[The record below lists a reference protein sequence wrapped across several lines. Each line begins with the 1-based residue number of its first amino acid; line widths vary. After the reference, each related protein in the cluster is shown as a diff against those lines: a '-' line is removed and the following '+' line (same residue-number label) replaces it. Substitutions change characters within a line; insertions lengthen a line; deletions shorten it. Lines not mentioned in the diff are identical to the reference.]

1 MAEHLLQGL
10 AASPGVAAG
19 PAVVLDAPAA
29 AEEDVPPAQ
38 RPATSLLATGALE
51 AAAEQLEELARRL
64 AGDGLGADAEIVET
78 GALMARDPALVAAV
92 ERSVVEDGRPAVAAI
107 LAATDAHAALLA
119 ALPDELLAARADDV
133 RSLGRRAARLAH
145 GTATSTNG
153 TAGGIVVADDLGPAD
168 VADLQDRVH
177 AIALAAGGPTAHAAI
192 VARSLGLP
200 MVTGLGPDV
209 LAVAQSTPLVLDG
222 DTGRV
227 LVDPSR
233 ERLAAA
239 DEATAA
245 RAAARRA
252 AIDARSLP
260 AVTTDGHELT
270 VLANVASAPEVR
282 AALDAG
288 AEGVGLLRT
297 ELLCL
302 DAARWPTE
310 AEHRRALR
318 PVLAPLAGRVATVRV
333 LDFGGDKLPPF
344 LAADDDGSR
353 GIALL
358 LRHPAALEDQL
369 AAILAEGADCRLRI
383 LLPMVDDVSQLVAV
397 EEVLARA
404 RARTRVDEGSLGAMI
419 ETPVAVAGAPA
430 IAARAAFLSIGTNDL
445 TASTLGVDRF
455 AAGTA
460 RADDPRVLAAIAR
473 SIDAAHEAGLAVEVC
488 GEAAADPVM
497 LPLLIGLGVDE
508 LSAGAARVGP
518 LRAQIRSLS
527 LEACR
532 AAAHSALDAAPSPR

>member
-1 MAEHLLQGL
+1 
-10 AASPGVAAG
+10 
-19 PAVVLDAPAA
+19 
-29 AEEDVPPAQ
+29 
-38 RPATSLLATGALE
+38 
-51 AAAEQLEELARRL
+51 
-64 AGDGLGADAEIVET
+64 
-78 GALMARDPALVAAV
+78 
-92 ERSVVEDGRPAVAAI
+92 
-107 LAATDAHAALLA
+107 
-119 ALPDELLAARADDV
+119 
-133 RSLGRRAARLAH
+133 
-145 GTATSTNG
+145 
-153 TAGGIVVADDLGPAD
+153 
-168 VADLQDRVH
+168 QDRVH
-177 AIALAAGGPTAHAAI
+177 AMALAAGGPPAPAAI

-200 MVTGLGPDV
+200 LVTGLGPDV

-222 DTGRV
+222 DPGRV

-270 VLANVASAPEVR
+270 VLANVASAAEVR

-404 RARTRVDEGSLGAMI
+404 RARTRVTGGSLGAMI
-419 ETPVAVAGAPA
+419 ETPAAVAGAPA

-473 SIDAAHEAGLAVEVC
+473 SVDAAHEAGL
-488 GEAAADPVM
+488 
-497 LPLLIGLGVDE
+497 
-508 LSAGAARVGP
+508 
-518 LRAQIRSLS
+518 
-527 LEACR
+527 
-532 AAAHSALDAAPSPR
+532 